1 MIMTK
6 IVRVPPMDYEENEKK
21 IFFLD
26 YSIYQNGQKNPLQ
39 KASLKVSNT
48 LGISQ
53 KKALDF
59 AKIASM
65 YWQKLEPYFGHFL

>member
-6 IVRVPPMDYEENEKK
+6 IVRVPPMDYEENEKN
-21 IFFLD
+21 FFLD

-53 KKALDF
+53 IKALDF

-65 YWQKLEPYFGHFL
+65 YWQKLEPYFGHFQ